1 MTESPKQTS
10 PYIPPSQ
17 YPEAPDWEMTLR
29 IIAGRGIFE
38 RQSFDNF
45 MRQVSNRDIAID
57 VGAHVGSWTIGMSR
71 LFSTVVS
78 FEPHPANRAYLKKN
92 IERAK
97 ANNVLVYPQ
106 ALVDQSRLRQQFAIS
121 AAGTTRNSGMPYLS
135 HADSGQGVPVN
146 CATLDSFA
154 NNLSLAGRRV
164 GAIKVDVEGLEL
176 AVVMG
181 GRKIIDEFKPAVMLE
196 INGWCE
202 RYDIHPDQVFDHMSD
217 LGYRVAARSRHD
229 YVFTPKNLR
238 SYTA

>member
-1 MTESPKQTS
+1 MTESPTQTS

-17 YPEAPDWEMTLR
+17 YPEAPDWEMTVR

-38 RQSFDNF
+38 RRSFDNF
-45 MRQVSNRDIAID
+45 MRHVRGKDIAID

-71 LFSTVVS
+71 LFSTVMS
-78 FEPHPANRAYLKKN
+78 FEPHPANRTYLKRN
-92 IERAK
+92 IERAG

-106 ALVDQSRLRQQFAIS
+106 ALIDQPRLKQQFTIS

-135 HADSGQGVPVN
+135 SAACEPGVPVK

-154 NNLSLAGRRV
+154 NNFALAGRRV
-164 GAIKVDVEGLEL
+164 DAIKVDVEGLEL

-196 INGWCE
+196 INDWCG
-202 RYDIHPDQVFDHMSD
+202 RYGIHPEEIFDHMSD
-217 LGYRVAARSRHD
+217 LGYRMAARSRHD
-229 YVFTPKNLR
+229 YVFTPK
-238 SYTA
+238 T